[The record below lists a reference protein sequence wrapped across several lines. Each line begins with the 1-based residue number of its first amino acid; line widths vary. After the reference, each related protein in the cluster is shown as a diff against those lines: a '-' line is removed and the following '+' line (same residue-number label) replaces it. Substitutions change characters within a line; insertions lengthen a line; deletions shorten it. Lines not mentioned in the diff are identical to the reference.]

1 VVSFLKLEK
10 TYMIKSKKPHLKFI
24 IQNLSV
30 LMITYY
36 RRLWAIAF
44 FALLTSPIFAEE
56 VNFIKDN
63 VRVAIDKAA
72 SEGKLVFLDF
82 WADYCS
88 PCQLMEKYTFTDPSV
103 IERMNGS
110 YVPVRINI
118 ETFEGYDLKAQYN
131 VRLLPTIIVLN
142 SKGKQVARFEES
154 MSGSKLTAILAKY
167 DTKKNR
173 KVYAKPAPEPV
184 KAGFSTDFDVVA
196 KPNTSTKPIIVPSK
210 VVEKPAP
217 VADAVV
223 AAPRKE
229 VATVAAPT
237 TAKPVDKVSFKPPTV
252 FGLAATTTATA
263 KPVDVPTN
271 YNKVAANRSV
281 TKVEKPATFSA
292 PSVAASS
299 VATTNTA
306 RTVSVNN
313 TTTAKHASV
322 TSITA
327 GYFTIQVGNF
337 TVKDNADRASKAMK
351 TQMDGKQKVF
361 LLSGGSETLTTHR
374 VMVGGFK
381 SHKDA
386 TEFKVKNNIKGFVQ
400 NYSSYIRN

>member
-1 VVSFLKLEK
+1 
-10 TYMIKSKKPHLKFI
+10 
-24 IQNLSV
+24 
-30 LMITYY
+30 
-36 RRLWAIAF
+36 
-44 FALLTSPIFAEE
+44 
-56 VNFIKDN
+56 
-63 VRVAIDKAA
+63 
-72 SEGKLVFLDF
+72 
-82 WADYCS
+82 
-88 PCQLMEKYTFTDPSV
+88 
-103 IERMNGS
+103 MNGS

-173 KVYAKPAPEPV
+173 KVYAKPAPEPA

-210 VVEKPAP
+210 VAEKPAP
-217 VADAVV
+217 IADAVV

-229 VATVAAPT
+229 VAPAVATT
-237 TAKPVDKVSFKPPTV
+237 TAKPLEKPSFKAPTV
-252 FGLAATTTATA
+252 FGLASPNTAA

-281 TKVEKPATFSA
+281 TKVEKPATFNA
-292 PSVAASS
+292 PSVAASN
-299 VATTNTA
+299 VATTNTVRA
-306 RTVSVNN
+306 VTVNN

-322 TSITA
+322 TSFTA

-337 TVKDNADRASKAMK
+337 TLKDNADRASKVMK